1 MFILLVA
8 RSGKYLHGSNI
19 KKRVP
24 ALGRLERVIYYMYKV
39 FSCEDQKAS
48 VILK

>member
-8 RSGKYLHGSNI
+8 RNGKYLHGSNI

-24 ALGRLERVIYYMYKV
+24 ALGEAGTRIMCIMYKV
-39 FSCEDQKAS
+39 
-48 VILK
+48 L